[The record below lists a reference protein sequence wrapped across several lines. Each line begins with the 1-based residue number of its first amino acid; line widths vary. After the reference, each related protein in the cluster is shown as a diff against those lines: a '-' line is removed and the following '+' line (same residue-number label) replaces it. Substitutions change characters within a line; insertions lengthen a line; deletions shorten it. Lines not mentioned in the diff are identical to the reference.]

1 MNIIELFENAGIYNA
16 NLRSFSSED
25 IEKAKKQFE
34 IERSGNTNV
43 MPDLGENLV
52 LAMESYANQLLFV
65 CNNRILYNFFSKK
78 NYSRNRF
85 ISDHPISSSKEDV
98 RIFIDKFL
106 SKDLDAILE
115 YYITNN
121 RFDNIDDLFEVKE
134 YLPESSLERL
144 SNKVSEKLDYAIQTV
159 NGSLQ
164 PSAVSETVE
173 FLKYRSFYVL
183 VSHFRSAEKDEKI
196 RAVYNKV
203 YNLHS
208 NSVVRHELINPMIS
222 SLVNYNAVDSELNN
236 LFRKN
241 KNQLDAAQER
251 VDNASSSSG
260 FSGWSIAVVIIV
272 IIRLI
277 LLMVRLGRA

>member
-1 MNIIELFENAGIYNA
+1 MNIIELFENAGIYNP

-52 LAMESYANQLLFV
+52 LAMENYFNQLLFV

-106 SKDLDAILE
+106 SKDLDVILE

-134 YLPESSLERL
+134 YLPESSLEKL

-183 VSHFRSAEKDEKI
+183 VSHFRSVEKDEKI

-208 NSVVRHELINPMIS
+208 NSVVRHELMNPMIS
-222 SLVNYNAVDSELNN
+222 SLINYNAIDSELNN

-241 KNQLDAAQER
+241 KNQLDAANER
-251 VDNASSSSG
+251 VDNSGSSSG
-260 FSGWSIAVVIIV
+260 ISGWSIFAIIV
-272 IIRLI
+272 IILRVIMALA
-277 LLMVRLGRA
+277 RS

>member
-16 NLRSFSSED
+16 DLRSFSSED

-34 IERSGNTNV
+34 IERSGNANV
-43 MPDLGENLV
+43 APDLGQNLV
-52 LAMESYANQLLFV
+52 LAMENYANQLLFL

-98 RIFIDKFL
+98 RVFMDKFL
-106 SKDLDAILE
+106 SKDLDAILDD
-115 YYITNN
+115 YMANN
-121 RFDNIDDLFEVKE
+121 RFDTIDDLLEIKE
-134 YLPESSLERL
+134 YLPESSLEQL

-159 NGSLQ
+159 NGSLH

-208 NSVVRHELINPMIS
+208 NSVLRLELMNPMIS

-241 KNQLDAAQER
+241 KNQLDVANEKE
-251 VDNASSSSG
+251 NSASSSSG
-260 FSGWSIAVVIIV
+260 FPGWSIAVIV
-272 IIRLI
+272 IVVIRLI
-277 LLMVRLGRA
+277 LLMVRLSRA

>member
-1 MNIIELFENAGIYNA
+1 MNIIELFENAGIYKA
-16 NLRSFSSED
+16 NIQSFSAED
-25 IEKAKKQFE
+25 IEKARRQFE

-43 MPDLGENLV
+43 QPDLGSNLV
-52 LAMESYANQLLFV
+52 LAIENYANQLLFIS
-65 CNNRILYNFFSKK
+65 NNRILYNFFSKK

-85 ISDHPISSSKEDV
+85 ITDHPISSSKEDV
-98 RIFIDKFL
+98 RVFIDKFL

-115 YYITNN
+115 YYISNN

-134 YLPESSLERL
+134 YLPESSLDKL

-159 NGSLQ
+159 NGNLQ
-164 PSAVSETVE
+164 PAAISETVE
-173 FLKYRSFYVL
+173 FLKYRSFYIL

-208 NSVVRHELINPMIS
+208 NSVVRHELLNPMIS
-222 SLVNYNAVDSELNN
+222 SLINYNAVDSDLNN

-260 FSGWSIAVVIIV
+260 FSGWSIVVIIIV
-272 IIRLI
+272 IIRVI
-277 LLMVRLGRA
+277 LLIARLGRA